1 MHDQQLTFKPN
12 LRIWTLI
19 IKKHPSFTNYIY
31 VFLFY
36 SSIANDLFVYKYNN
50 SVVMKSIVLK
60 TNYFNVYSLE
70 THKYYVLNKS
80 KKKIGYIYVHIYSRI
95 VNQLSEE
102 GKKQSQKA
110 QYNLSL
116 WNLLSC

>member
-1 MHDQQLTFKPN
+1 MYIH
-12 LRIWTLI
+12 LRHTNTMYLI
-19 IKKHPSFTNYIY
+19 K
-31 VFLFY
+31 V
-36 SSIANDLFVYKYNN
+36 
-50 SVVMKSIVLK
+50 
-60 TNYFNVYSLE
+60 
-70 THKYYVLNKS
+70 